1 MAQTSTES
9 RNQSVVVGF
18 VVSKIDKNHLAPC
31 PFANPVAVC
40 FSVPLF
46 LCALGSGACR
56 SLAVNVI
63 GLRFILM
70 VLTAYGFAISWM
82 ALKFGA
88 LIFDVYF

>member
-56 SLAVNVI
+56 SGGKRYRFAFHFDGFHCIWICDKLD
-63 GLRFILM
+63 GLPSLER
-70 VLTAYGFAISWM
+70 
-82 ALKFGA
+82 
-88 LIFDVYF
+88 